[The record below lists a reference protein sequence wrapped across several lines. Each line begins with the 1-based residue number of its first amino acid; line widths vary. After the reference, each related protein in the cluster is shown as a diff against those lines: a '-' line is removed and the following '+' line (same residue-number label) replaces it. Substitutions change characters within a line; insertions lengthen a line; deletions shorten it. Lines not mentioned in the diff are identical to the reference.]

1 MNKVIYFLSVFLN
14 IFILSLLQG
23 CGSSDDE
30 NSLENLKTF
39 VDQESTLEWA
49 SFWNADYTHLSY
61 DEVLSF
67 CDTLDASGK
76 SDWRMPNAD
85 ETLDYVIRNTEIYE
99 YTDGYNTFVSNQA
112 RDFSNVLNP
121 EEGANYSTYEPNNIV
136 FREVPVIDY
145 FDNDARY
152 YGIATIRNYNPAY
165 PYDVQDAD
173 RIYSPDETSA
183 LNVFYYEQL
192 YEPQSQYHSSFT
204 CVRGTHSATM
214 IPPGT
219 WVNVENQLEIIGSG
233 QYVNGLSM
241 VNNRHIRLSTVVYDG
256 WHSVGDQYVDAK
268 FTVDRDAHYIS
279 SGIPDARVKGVI
291 NSFAEA
297 SGTIPRALVPGGA
310 KKASVS
316 GVAGIDVI
324 LGCIKNNEPQHC
336 QEFTI
341 EPATPEN
348 PHNTYTQ
355 TTDDSLPNI
364 LYVTQDALGNYTLD
378 DQNPITIATGEI
390 TISLTD
396 SAGNTAVFTVEVIGN
411 DTDVG
416 VLNIPDISTL
426 YNFKTTIDH
435 GMDYIYHGYNEGES
449 PFLYNK
455 TLSICNVGSA
465 NISGT
470 TFTIEVAPE
479 NASLVRS
486 FSHNYDGSS
495 VGFTAGSCENYTVDF
510 EFFRPTE
517 DVEVKFNITI
527 ADNFNSLTWKDYTTF
542 RLSQYPP
549 VDVYL
554 ASNTQ
559 PLEGY
564 LVAPGNQLVRVQ
576 FLQYDGPQNF
586 LRVPD
591 YTGNEYS
598 LILSTSSVLGEDTY
612 MISTVNAPDRS
623 MMDGFSDVTAHEP
636 NDDIENATII
646 PLLSGDITSYLHSG
660 DLDFYILKH
669 E

>member
-1 MNKVIYFLSVFLN
+1 M
-14 IFILSLLQG
+14 
-23 CGSSDDE
+23 
-30 NSLENLKTF
+30 
-39 VDQESTLEWA
+39 
-49 SFWNADYTHLSY
+49 
-61 DEVLSF
+61 
-67 CDTLDASGK
+67 
-76 SDWRMPNAD
+76 
-85 ETLDYVIRNTEIYE
+85 
-99 YTDGYNTFVSNQA
+99 
-112 RDFSNVLNP
+112 
-121 EEGANYSTYEPNNIV
+121 
-136 FREVPVIDY
+136 
-145 FDNDARY
+145 
-152 YGIATIRNYNPAY
+152 
-165 PYDVQDAD
+165 
-173 RIYSPDETSA
+173 
-183 LNVFYYEQL
+183 
-192 YEPQSQYHSSFT
+192 
-204 CVRGTHSATM
+204 
-214 IPPGT
+214 
-219 WVNVENQLEIIGSG
+219 
-233 QYVNGLSM
+233 
-241 VNNRHIRLSTVVYDG
+241 
-256 WHSVGDQYVDAK
+256 
-268 FTVDRDAHYIS
+268 
-279 SGIPDARVKGVI
+279 
-291 NSFAEA
+291 
-297 SGTIPRALVPGGA
+297 
-310 KKASVS
+310 
-316 GVAGIDVI
+316 
-324 LGCIKNNEPQHC
+324 
-336 QEFTI
+336 
-341 EPATPEN
+341 
-348 PHNTYTQ
+348 
-355 TTDDSLPNI
+355 PNI